1 MSRTD
6 PSVTVAAPSGRRLP
20 PWVCRVVD
28 GVLEASVVGSFSR
41 IGPDVRRRC
50 EGWVDPPSLEGRTAV
65 VTGATSGIGLATAIG
80 LARLGGTVHLVGRE
94 PRRLDE
100 AVRAVAEAA
109 RGATVSSSLTD
120 LADLDQVRELANAV
134 TARHRHVDVLVHN
147 AGALNRHVS
156 TTPQGVELTAGVQLL
171 APFLLTGLLLPV
183 LDAGPERARVLTVS
197 SGGLY
202 AERFSMAALEP
213 DPLHYDGVKVY
224 AHVKRAQ
231 LLVAHEWAQRLG
243 SGGPAFQVMHPGWV
257 DTPGLASG
265 LPGFRR
271 LVRPLLRQPD
281 DGADTVVWLAASA
294 EGAGSTGGFWL
305 DRHRRGEHRL
315 PTTWLPPRQY
325 AEARAAL
332 WAWCVE
338 RTGWDLD
345 SAVGDQASGTSGSSG
360 VDREDRPGR

>member
-1 MSRTD
+1 MSGTD
-6 PSVTVAAPSGRRLP
+6 PSVTTAASLGRRLP

-50 EGWVDPPSLEGRTAV
+50 EGWDDPPSLDGRTAV
-65 VTGATSGIGLATAIG
+65 VTGATSGIGLAAAIG
-80 LARLGGTVHLVGRE
+80 LARLGAIVHLVGRE
-94 PRRLDE
+94 PRRLEE
-100 AVRAVAEAA
+100 AVRAVAAVA
-109 RGATVSSSLTD
+109 RGTTVSSSLAD
-120 LADLDQVRELANAV
+120 LADLDQVRELASAV
-134 TARHRHVDVLVHN
+134 TARHRHIDVLVHN
-147 AGALNRHVS
+147 AGALNRQRA
-156 TTPQGVELTAGVQLL
+156 TTPQGAELTAGVQLL

-183 LDAGPERARVLTVS
+183 LTTGPERARVLTVS

-202 AERFSMAALEP
+202 TKRFSLAALEP
-213 DPLHYDGVKVY
+213 DPLHYDGVAVY

-231 LLVAHEWAQRLG
+231 LLIAHEWAQRLG
-243 SGGPAFQVMHPGWV
+243 SDGPAFPVMHPGWV

-271 LVRPLLRQPD
+271 YLRPLLRQPA

-294 EGAGSTGGFWL
+294 EGTRSTDGVWL
-305 DRHRRGEHRL
+305 DRHRRGEHRI

-345 SAVGDQASGTSGSSG
+345 STAVGVGGSGG
-360 VDREDRPGR
+360 DR